1 MSLSGKLR
9 ALPTDRAIAEQLMRP
24 IFLMQ
29 IIFAGYMCCTS
40 IFYFS
45 SLFGYEN
52 FAHVNNTYFIVDE
65 EKVRLTAQCQRY
77 YCLGHAAMVSGIM
90 AFMKYPV
97 RKRYTIEIEKLA
109 NLLLRLAI
117 ITFGVSLFFYNYEP
131 LYQFYVQL
139 IDQYT
144 QFYMCRRYIQQ
155 IKIHKQVRCLKQQ

>member
-1 MSLSGKLR
+1 MNQSKPIGTYAILFFPWLLSLAFYDAPVWSYFIAWSGSFFIFYMSLSGKLR

-97 RKRYTIEIEKLA
+97 RKRYTIEIENLA

-117 ITFGVSLFFYNYEP
+117 ITFGV
-131 LYQFYVQL
+131 
-139 IDQYT
+139 
-144 QFYMCRRYIQQ
+144 
-155 IKIHKQVRCLKQQ
+155 